1 MPGAWA
7 TTIKKIIK
15 FPNILIHLFEIP
27 ADVKERFADQQ
38 GAHNHRKAQEHH
50 SLSCK
55 HTNTSYQV
63 ETHMPREEVTACEV
77 GIPRL

>member
-7 TTIKKIIK
+7 VIEEVVQL
-15 FPNILIHLFEIP
+15 PHVMIHLFEIP

-50 SLSCK
+50 SLPCK
-55 HTNTSYQV
+55 HTNTSYHV
-63 ETHMPREEVTACEV
+63 ETHVPRAEVATREV
-77 GIPRL
+77 CIPRL